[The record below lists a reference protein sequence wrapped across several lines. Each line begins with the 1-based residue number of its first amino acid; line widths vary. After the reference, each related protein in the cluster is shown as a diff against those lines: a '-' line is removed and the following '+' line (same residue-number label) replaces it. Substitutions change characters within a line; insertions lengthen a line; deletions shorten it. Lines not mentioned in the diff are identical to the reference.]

1 MKIGQRLLWES
12 DKMTLHK
19 RHSAKPA
26 LDLARKIRDAEN
38 HVQGENEVIGVIPNA
53 LLVNWARKHGVS
65 LTDADAMSTVI
76 DKEINDPANKMFK
89 IVDGRKV

>member
-1 MKIGQRLLWES
+1 MKIGQRILLQDET
-12 DKMTLHK
+12 MTLHK

-26 LDLARKIRDAEN
+26 LDLARKVRDAEN

-65 LTDADAMSTVI
+65 LTDAAAMSDVI
-76 DKEINDPANKMFK
+76 DKEINDPANAMFK
-89 IVDGRKV
+89 IVPGRKV